1 MVLDLNIKCC
11 CNYQLAQ
18 YRSTVCTCWVR
29 KIRLASLFSHKDLF
43 EGQSG
48 LVFVDLEKPSG
59 VGYLFVNAFVVEA
72 VDKVAVLV
80 SAGTKIVVNATC
92 ATLADVR

>member
-1 MVLDLNIKCC
+1 M
-11 CNYQLAQ
+11 
-18 YRSTVCTCWVR
+18 
-29 KIRLASLFSHKDLF
+29 
-43 EGQSG
+43 
-48 LVFVDLEKPSG
+48 DLEKPSG
-59 VGYLFVNAFVVEA
+59 FGYVFVNAFVVEA